1 MDEKKSSP
9 DFSETLDWSKI
20 MEEDEQFCADVLSSD
35 RSIIEKI
42 NLLRSNPYSCD
53 DIVTEMLLHAP
64 YMENF
69 IEEREVFA
77 PNTSLSEFISTNVNR
92 FDALEACWKE
102 LKADEALYKANRR
115 LALDISTAVTIRDIF
130 ETDNMVSYVPAD
142 CTNVQL
148 VKDFCADALA
158 IVEISAIYFKE
169 AKLKSTNDII
179 SYKYSQ
185 KKFLEEYFDVLH
197 PEKKEAPPPIENADE
212 PEESIEA
219 NSVSIT
225 KEEEKQSMENESI
238 TVQSAPAKKTKRK
251 SAVLIIDLIFL
262 AIFAVLTV
270 LAALLNNQAINYI
283 LLGSGLV
290 ELAVAV
296 ILFFVARQRERF
308 TCPNCGTKRVHHRNW
323 VKTTE
328 TVKTSNFE
336 RVNYPEG
343 YMKTTFK
350 HHYIDTYTCPEC
362 GTEMEEKVR
371 KSGGEYTIRNSGHVS
386 DTRREPMEF

>member
-158 IVEISAIYFKE
+158 IVEISAIYFIPINTYSFAE
-169 AKLKSTNDII
+169 IIPKSLTEQIAMLFF
-179 SYKYSQ
+179 S
-185 KKFLEEYFDVLH
+185 
-197 PEKKEAPPPIENADE
+197 
-212 PEESIEA
+212 
-219 NSVSIT
+219 T
-225 KEEEKQSMENESI
+225 KMI
-238 TVQSAPAKKTKRK
+238 FRK
-251 SAVLIIDLIFL
+251 SLVRCGSRRMPRAITPLQILKTVNTPKTRSLGKVL
-262 AIFAVLTV
+262 
-270 LAALLNNQAINYI
+270 
-283 LLGSGLV
+283 
-290 ELAVAV
+290 
-296 ILFFVARQRERF
+296 
-308 TCPNCGTKRVHHRNW
+308 
-323 VKTTE
+323 
-328 TVKTSNFE
+328 
-336 RVNYPEG
+336 
-343 YMKTTFK
+343 
-350 HHYIDTYTCPEC
+350 
-362 GTEMEEKVR
+362 
-371 KSGGEYTIRNSGHVS
+371 
-386 DTRREPMEF
+386 